1 MRECCEGW
9 LEEAWIDNSIPCY
22 TSCPLVSPIVHCHL
36 EAEVEASLQRICE
49 ALSLSSDGP
58 DTAKPVA
65 AAVQPVK
72 LTPMSRGLRFKK

>member
-1 MRECCEGW
+1 MVGRG
-9 LEEAWIDNSIPCY
+9 LDRQFNSMLY
-22 TSCPLVSPIVHCHL
+22 QLSLGFTYGSLL

-65 AAVQPVK
+65 VQPVK

>member
-1 MRECCEGW
+1 M
-9 LEEAWIDNSIPCY
+9 
-22 TSCPLVSPIVHCHL
+22 VHCH

>member
-1 MRECCEGW
+1 M
-9 LEEAWIDNSIPCY
+9 EEAWIDNFNSMLCQLSLGFTY
-22 TSCPLVSPIVHCHL
+22 GSLL